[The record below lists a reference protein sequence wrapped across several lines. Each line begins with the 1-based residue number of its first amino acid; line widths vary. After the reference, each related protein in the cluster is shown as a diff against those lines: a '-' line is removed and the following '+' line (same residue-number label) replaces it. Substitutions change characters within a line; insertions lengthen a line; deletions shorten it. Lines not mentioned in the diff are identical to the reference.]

1 MFQRIRILLLMAGAL
16 SCGLPALAQSWAL
29 GASLGTVDDVSHR
42 FSFEEFRSRNLS
54 VWGEFAL
61 EDRVRLRGT
70 WGSLNTTGANSGRV
84 VTDGAGV
91 NFLAPELK
99 SRIDYGTIGVSYEF
113 SEGDYTSGFFGGIGG
128 YRVRPDAA
136 PAGFASFTDP
146 KETVLGGHLGVDGSL
161 RVWRR
166 LSVVGRLTVHLFK
179 SGASRSILT
188 ADGGVM
194 YRF

>member
-1 MFQRIRILLLMAGAL
+1 MFQRIRFLMLAGVLL
-16 SCGLPALAQSWAL
+16 SCGVPAHAQSWGL
-29 GASLGTVDDVSHR
+29 GAALGTVNDVSHR

-61 EDRVRLRGT
+61 EERVQLRGT

-91 NFLAPELK
+91 NFLAPELH
-99 SRIDYGTIGVSYEF
+99 SRVDYGTIGISYEF
-113 SEGDYTSGFFGGIGG
+113 FEGDYTSGLFGGIGG
-128 YRVRPDAA
+128 YRIHPGAA

-146 KETVLGGHLGVDGSL
+146 RATVLGGHVGVDGSL

-166 LSVVGRLTVHLFK
+166 LFLVGRLTVHAFK
-179 SGASRSILT
+179 SGASRAILT
-188 ADGGVM
+188 ADGGAM